1 LFDRIRK
8 IEDCR
13 NKSEYDLVE
22 LITGCIAMFLFKEG
36 SRNAFNN
43 DRQEETFKENY
54 ATIFKLQLPHMDTV
68 DEVMRKLEE
77 IELEKLKTSMV
88 KTLLNKKVLHKY
100 RFLKKWFLVAVDGS
114 GMASYSKRHC
124 DNCLTKTSSKGK
136 ITYSH
141 HVLEAKLICANGFSI
156 SLATEWVENTEKEFE
171 KQDCEQ
177 KAFKRLA
184 KKLKKMYP
192 RLPICITADGLYPNI
207 TFFDICKENQWNF
220 IVTFQDGNLPSV
232 WKQINSNRE
241 TVKNKK
247 CSNSN
252 QKADTIVSRN
262 YQWLNELDYHGH
274 KLGFLECCETV
285 TDNKGSEKSKGYFIH
300 ITNFKIS
307 DSDVA
312 RISEA
317 GRLRWKIE
325 NEGFNTQKNL
335 GYKLKHKYSRVS
347 WLAAKNYYQCL
358 QIAHLINQLL
368 ELSVQCKDLL
378 NGKMTVKH
386 LWKCMIAFLTYVL
399 INNREM
405 SSLCQNRI
413 QIRFG

>member
-1 LFDRIRK
+1 
-8 IEDCR
+8 
-13 NKSEYDLVE
+13 
-22 LITGCIAMFLFKEG
+22 
-36 SRNAFNN
+36 
-43 DRQEETFKENY
+43 
-54 ATIFKLQLPHMDTV
+54 MDTV

-77 IELEKLKTSMV
+77 TELEKLKMSMV
-88 KTLLNKKVLHKY
+88 KTLLNKKVFHKY

-114 GMASYSKRHC
+114 GMVSYSKRHC

-141 HVLEAKLICANGFSI
+141 HVLEAKLICASGFSI
-156 SLATEWVENTEKEFE
+156 SLATEWVENAEKEFE

-192 RLPICITADGLYPNI
+192 RLPICITADGLYPTI
-207 TFFDICKENQWNF
+207 TFFDICKDNQWNF

-232 WKQINSNRE
+232 WKQINSNRD
-241 TVKNKK
+241 TVKKRK

-252 QKADTIVSRN
+252 QKADTVVSRN
-262 YQWLNELDYHGH
+262 YKWLNQLDYHGH
-274 KLGFLECCETV
+274 KLGWIECCETV
-285 TDNKGSEKSKGYFIH
+285 TDNKGSQKSTGSFVH

-335 GYKLKHKYSRVS
+335 GYKLKHK
-347 WLAAKNYYQCL
+347 
-358 QIAHLINQLL
+358 
-368 ELSVQCKDLL
+368 
-378 NGKMTVKH
+378 
-386 LWKCMIAFLTYVL
+386 
-399 INNREM
+399 
-405 SSLCQNRI
+405 
-413 QIRFG
+413 